1 MPSFSFS
8 AAITQDFQL
17 LTKHITP
24 AYYRILFKR
33 FKTHDM
39 ETTNTF
45 NGVNNATGPK
55 TPEKDKKGNTEV
67 EQNDNVNTSGDSQV
81 QQGEEIVNEEEQ
93 NDIVNGQGGDAAE
106 EFINS
111 AANYSTSEANDSP
124 LNNENGYNSKST
136 PAPQGRMK

>member
-1 MPSFSFS
+1 MLTSFP
-8 AAITQDFQL
+8 ITDKKF
-17 LTKHITP
+17 
-24 AYYRILFKR
+24 
-33 FKTHDM
+33 DM
-39 ETTNTF
+39 DTTNTF

-93 NDIVNGQGGDAAE
+93 NDIVNGQDGAAAE

-111 AANYSTSEANDSP
+111 TPNHSISGASATP
-124 LNNENGYNSKST
+124 LINEDGDNNKNTMVSQARVK
-136 PAPQGRMK
+136 

>member
-1 MPSFSFS
+1 
-8 AAITQDFQL
+8 
-17 LTKHITP
+17 
-24 AYYRILFKR
+24 
-33 FKTHDM
+33 M

-55 TPEKDKKGNTEV
+55 TPEKDNRGNTEV

-81 QQGEEIVNEEEQ
+81 QKGEEIVNEEEQ

-111 AANYSTSEANDSP
+111 AANLRTSQANDTP
-124 LNNENGYNSKST
+124 LNNENGYNSKNKVV
-136 PAPQGRMK
+136 PQGRLK